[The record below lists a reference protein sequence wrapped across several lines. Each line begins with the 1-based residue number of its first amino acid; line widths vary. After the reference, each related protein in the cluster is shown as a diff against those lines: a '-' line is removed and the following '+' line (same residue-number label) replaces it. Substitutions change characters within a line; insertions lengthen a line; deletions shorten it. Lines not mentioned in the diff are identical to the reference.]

1 MYRTKR
7 AVIDGIKTRIRQRNG
22 VDTTLYDAYLGYD
35 PFSGKQKRLSSANLD
50 DLKAQIDDF
59 YAKYKVGGDAA
70 VRLKASEAQD
80 AREAEPDGSFP
91 CRARAALPARRWRGS
106 CGVPEEDQRG
116 HRPVHRIPRREE
128 RRLRQD
134 ARQPPRRLGG

>member
-35 PFSGKQKRLSSANLD
+35 PFSGKQKRLSSASLD

-59 YAKYKVGGDAA
+59 WLFVHDCGYSFAA
-70 VRLKASEAQD
+70 
-80 AREAEPDGSFP
+80 
-91 CRARAALPARRWRGS
+91 
-106 CGVPEEDQRG
+106 
-116 HRPVHRIPRREE
+116 
-128 RRLRQD
+128 
-134 ARQPPRRLGG
+134 